1 MPPASCT
8 TSNVTDPVP
17 EATIDRSGDR
27 SGKVPVDLRQDRQAE
42 EGPAPTAPTATID
55 SDADPRRFG
64 PELNAAV
71 EQRLDDATLDR
82 AHRQIQRKAMLIGGW
97 YVGSYV
103 LMLLSGSW
111 WMGILAC
118 TSLAVSMAAVGFNVQ
133 HDANHNAL
141 FRTHGAKR
149 LSAPNRAVGWSMY
162 AIGASA
168 AQWIKGHVH
177 VHHSATNVVGKDDDI
192 ALAPFARLAP
202 QQARRPWHRGQHLY
216 LWGLYC
222 FTALSIIVADVIAT
236 ASQSIAG
243 DRHGKRPSVR
253 DYTTLLATKAA
264 FIVAMVVVPLLL
276 HPWWIVA
283 LGVAFTLAIAGLLL
297 GVVFQ
302 LAHAVEHAEFRTSD
316 EPAGCTWHEWQVRST
331 VDFCHGRGPVA
342 RMVTWYT
349 GGLNYQTEHHLFP
362 RVPHTA
368 YPEIADV
375 VRSMCTRYGI
385 PHHVQ
390 GTLRDAIGSHYRH
403 LRRLAQA

>member
-1 MPPASCT
+1 VNAPSPALT
-8 TSNVTDPVP
+8 VV
-17 EATIDRSGDR
+17 E
-27 SGKVPVDLRQDRQAE
+27 
-42 EGPAPTAPTATID
+42 
-55 SDADPRRFG
+55 SDARRFAL
-64 PELNAAV
+64 ELNAAV
-71 EQRLDDATLDR
+71 EDRLDGATLAR
-82 AHRQIQRKAMLIGGW
+82 AHRRIQRKALVIGGW

-103 LMLLSGSW
+103 LMVLAGTW
-111 WMGILAC
+111 WLGIVAC

-141 FRTHGAKR
+141 FRTHGTKR

-168 AQWIKGHVH
+168 TQWIKGHVQ

-192 ALAPFARLAP
+192 SLAPFARLAP
-202 QQARRPWHRGQHLY
+202 QQARRPWHRGQHVY
-216 LWGLYC
+216 LWGIYC
-222 FTALSIIVADVIAT
+222 FTAVAIIVADVVAT
-236 ASQSIAG
+236 ASQSIRG
-243 DRHGKRPSVR
+243 DRLGKRPSAGE
-253 DYTTLLATKAA
+253 YTILLGTKAA
-264 FIVAMVVVPLLL
+264 FVFAMVVVPLLL

-283 LGVAFTLAIAGLLL
+283 LGVAFTLGITGLLL

-342 RMVTWYT
+342 RIVTWYT

-375 VRSMCTRYGI
+375 VRATCARFDI

-390 GTLRDAIGSHYRH
+390 ATLRAAIASHYRH
-403 LRRLAQA
+403 LRQLSRA